1 MKIAPLTTV
10 VSLCVAHLAFAQET
24 PPPPPP
30 AEPSAASLADA
41 GRIRWGVNGQL
52 GAFIPTPLVSFGAEG
67 RIGWSFNRLFAA
79 YLQVGGGSGLFF
91 GGSAGSS
98 GGSLSISVMSQWYV
112 GAMAEVNLGD
122 VFFVA
127 LGPGI
132 GRFSLAGLTVAAS
145 TTGGGEQ
152 VSALGGWTPSV
163 DLKFGFTF
171 GKRNPESGRRGGFT
185 LAIDAR
191 LVLPTDSVYVTNG
204 TGGQSVEVHK
214 MGWGIVPMLVLGYD
228 SH

>member
-10 VSLCVAHLAFAQET
+10 VSLCVAHLAFAQEAPPA
-24 PPPPPP
+24 PPP
-30 AEPSAASLADA
+30 SATNLADA
-41 GRIRWGVNGQL
+41 GRVRWGVNAQV

-67 RIGWSFNRLFAA
+67 RIGYSFNRTFAA
-79 YLQVGGGSGLFF
+79 YLSVGGGSGLFF
-91 GGSAGSS
+91 GGSAGAT

-112 GAMAEVNLGD
+112 GAMAEANLGD
-122 VFFVA
+122 SFFVA

-145 TTGGGEQ
+145 TTGAGEQ

-191 LVLPTDSVYVTNG
+191 LVLPTDSIFVSNG

-214 MGWGIVPMLVLGYD
+214 TAWGIVPMLMLGYD